1 MSFNIGLSGLNAAA
15 TSLDVTGNNI
25 ANVGTTG
32 FKSARAEFGD
42 LYANSLF
49 LGGSRYTVGSGVTTQ
64 AISQQFTQGNVS
76 TPVPV
81 WTWPSMATVSSSPV
95 TTARPPIPV
104 PVPSVPI
111 ARATSSM
118 PAVTACRVMAWMPM
132 VTLLKVF

>member
-76 TPVPV
+76 T
-81 WTWPSMATVSSSPV
+81 TGASLDLAINGNGFFITSNNGSTTYTRAGAFGTDSSGNIVDASGNRLQGYGVAFLP
-95 TTARPPIPV
+95 T
-104 PVPSVPI
+104 
-111 ARATSSM
+111 
-118 PAVTACRVMAWMPM
+118 
-132 VTLLKVF
+132 